1 MSGLAKQ
8 MINQRVAKAAIGLA
22 LALSLGSAVHA
33 QEMAVKWKG
42 APEFSN
48 DDVSFKVRGRFLM
61 DAVFQ
66 DVSREGTLSDF
77 KTRSVRGRQAFIGV
91 EGKLNAKFAY
101 KFEGGFV
108 NGGTSTW
115 DDAVL
120 EYKALETTSILFGN
134 IKATGLENLTSTRF
148 TEFLDRGPYGDFG
161 VESYLL
167 GVVVKSNGPNWTV
180 TGAAQGASLNSGD
193 FNQACV
199 ANVQTVA
206 TTPTTSCNSKEQMVY
221 TGRVSVAPI
230 LSDDNQVHLAA
241 SVRQRDRGSQGAFV
255 YAARPNTN
263 FGTNGAYLNSGGVAD
278 KDTTV
283 AVEGAWVHKN
293 LSVQGEYSAIS
304 FNRIAGQ
311 AGGDGD
317 VKVGYVFATWAPT
330 GEVRAYDPTK
340 GEFGR
345 TKILDPI
352 TAGGKGGWVL
362 GARYDY
368 ADLKGA
374 YNGTPNQVMT
384 GGTSLAGQYK
394 AVTLGA
400 TYYPM
405 SYVRF
410 MANYTDAK
418 IDNPARLSD
427 VGVKQ
432 MQFRAQI
439 DF

>member
-1 MSGLAKQ
+1 MRNSTKLLKGQLVAGAAMS
-8 MINQRVAKAAIGLA
+8 MVLA
-22 LALSLGSAVHA
+22 LGLGTAAHA

-48 DDVSFKVRGRFLM
+48 DDVSFKMRGRFLM

-66 DVSREGTLSDF
+66 DVDRAGTLSDF
-77 KTRSVRGRQAFIGV
+77 KTRAIRGRQAFIGV
-91 EGKLNAKFAY
+91 EGKLNSKFAY

-108 NGGTSTW
+108 NGGASSW

-120 EYKALETTSILFGN
+120 EYKALETTSILLGN
-134 IKATGLENLTSTRF
+134 VKAAGLENLTSTRF

-161 VESYLL
+161 VDSYLL

-180 TGAAQGASLNSGD
+180 TGAVQGASLNSGD

-206 TTPTTSCNSKEQMVY
+206 TTATTSCNSKEQMVY
-221 TGRVSVAPI
+221 TGRISYAPI
-230 LSDDNQVHLAA
+230 MTDNDQVHLAA
-241 SVRQRDRGSQGAFV
+241 SVRQRDRGSQGAFS

-263 FGTNGAYLNSGGVAD
+263 YGTNGAYLNSGGVAD
-278 KDTTV
+278 KDTTI

-293 LSVQGEYSAIS
+293 LSVQAEYSDIS

-311 AGGDGD
+311 TGGDGN

-330 GEVRAYDPTK
+330 GEVRAYDAAK

-362 GARYDY
+362 GARYDF
-368 ADLKGA
+368 ADLSEA
-374 YNGTPNQVMT
+374 YNGTPNQLVT
-384 GGTSLAGQYK
+384 GGTSLAGEYT

-400 TYYPM
+400 TYYPI

-418 IDNPARLSD
+418 VNNPSRLSD
-427 VGVKQ
+427 VDIKQ
-432 MQFRAQI
+432 FQLRAQI